1 MCMAADLSNRLGWF
15 TGQDL
20 ERTHRL
26 IHNLSLPTHAPDS
39 LTPLRLRELM
49 SVDNKVTAGKLRLV
63 LLRAIGESLV
73 TEDFEIEALN
83 ETLASCRSVD
93 AIRRD

>member
-1 MCMAADLSNRLGWF
+1 
-15 TGQDL
+15 
-20 ERTHRL
+20 
-26 IHNLSLPTHAPDS
+26 
-39 LTPLRLRELM
+39 M
-49 SVDNKVTAGKLRLV
+49 SVDKKVTAGKLRLV

-83 ETLASCRSVD
+83 ETLESCRGVD